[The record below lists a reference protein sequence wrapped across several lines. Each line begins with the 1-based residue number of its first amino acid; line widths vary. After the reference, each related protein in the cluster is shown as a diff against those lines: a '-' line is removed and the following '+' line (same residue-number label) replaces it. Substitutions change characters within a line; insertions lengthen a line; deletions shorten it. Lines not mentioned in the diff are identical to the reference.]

1 MDILKCYYLRWQPEI
16 QILQNK
22 YKIIF
27 NFVLNNPTEVT
38 QEHKNLAKIRLPKF
52 KLYLDFYFFIIS
64 LQA

>member
-1 MDILKCYYLRWQPEI
+1 MDSLKCYYLQLQPEI

-22 YKIIF
+22 CKILF
-27 NFVLNNPTEVT
+27 NFILNNPLEVT

-64 LQA
+64 IQA